1 MNSLEYSNNFS
12 HIVGGENIK
21 GHKSWMASMQING
34 KSLCGA
40 MLIAPQW
47 VISAS
52 HCTIPAN
59 MSDIVIKLGGVDLN
73 NDDEFE
79 SFTVVEKI
87 EHPTFDA
94 VLLKLSS
101 PSKLSKPIK
110 INNNN
115 KLPTGLVTKA
125 IGWGKMGENGSTSD
139 ILQTVDLPLVS
150 DDECYRTFGSK
161 FNNNSM
167 ICAGYKQGMKDA
179 CQGDSGGP
187 LFTETPKG
195 DVLIGATS
203 WGEGCA
209 RAGVYGVWTRL
220 SKLNEW
226 IDNNI
231 DHKSLKFADA
241 ANGHSRTMEKVEKE
255 SKKVKPNSF
264 VEKCKS
270 IVDNCECSYSHWI
283 IIILLILILIKLN

>member
-1 MNSLEYSNNFS
+1 MNSLEYFNNFS
-12 HIVGGENIK
+12 HIVGGENINDR
-21 GHKSWMASMQING
+21 KSWMASMQING

-115 KLPTGLVTKA
+115 KLPTGLVAKA

-150 DDECYRTFGSK
+150 DDECYRAFGSK

-167 ICAGYKQGMKDA
+167 VCAGYKQGMKDA

-187 LFTETPKG
+187 LFTETPNG
-195 DVLIGATS
+195 DVLIGVTS

-241 ANGHSRTMEKVEKE
+241 ANGHSRTLKKVEKE

-264 VEKCKS
+264 VEKCKR